1 MRDYLLQIKAVPGVK
16 GCAVLDLGRRE
27 LHPLLP
33 ASVAPDFIEQLSA
46 KLLKMA
52 GEMQPGE
59 QSEFRFGEQACVVK
73 RLVRGVLFVQAKLGF
88 DLAGLQ
94 LTLKATS
101 AAIDRLLRS
110 APVARNTDYDFTTPE
125 YLESILQA
133 FALCA
138 EHFKTSLGHA
148 LVAKRMQKAKD
159 NVASLFPFV
168 NHLAVDQ
175 NGRIYPLKG
184 HSLLLDASSNEAFAR
199 WLGGFVALAIGGKP
213 ELADFDIRTVTKPV
227 RKTLQECNF
236 YGMLEAVV

>member
-1 MRDYLLQIKAVPGVK
+1 VRDYLLQIKAVPGVK

-33 ASVAPDFIEQLSA
+33 ANVAPDFMEQLSV
-46 KLLKMA
+46 KLTRLA

-59 QSEFRFGEQACVVK
+59 QSEFRFGDQACVVK

-88 DLAGLQ
+88 DLANLQ
-94 LTLKATS
+94 LTLRATS
-101 AAIDRLLRS
+101 AAIDRLLRA
-110 APVARNTDYDFTTPE
+110 APAVRNHDFDFTQPE
-125 YLESILQA
+125 YLEAVLRA

-138 EHFKTSLGHA
+138 EHFKVTLGHA

-184 HSLLLDASSNEAFAR
+184 HSLVLDASANEAFAR
-199 WLGGFVALAIGGKP
+199 WLKGFIDLATSGKNEP
-213 ELADFDIRTVTKPV
+213 ERFDIRTITKPV
-227 RKTLQECNF
+227 ANMLRESNF
-236 YGMLEAVV
+236 YGMLEAVA

>member
-33 ASVAPDFIEQLSA
+33 ASVAPDFMEQLSA
-46 KLLKMA
+46 KLLKLA

-73 RLVRGVLFVQAKLGF
+73 RLVRGILFVQAKLGF
-88 DLAGLQ
+88 DLAALQ

-101 AAIDRLLRS
+101 AAIDRLLRA
-110 APVARNTDYDFTTPE
+110 APVVRHNDYDFTQPE
-125 YLESILQA
+125 YLESVLRA

-138 EHFKTSLGHA
+138 DHFKESLGHA

-184 HSLLLDASSNEAFAR
+184 HSLVLDAGANEAFAR
-199 WLGGFVALAIGGKP
+199 WLGGFVDLATSGKP
-213 ELADFDIRTVTKPV
+213 ELAQFNLRAVTKPV
-227 RKTLQECNF
+227 GQTLLESDF
-236 YGMLEAVV
+236 YGMLEAVA